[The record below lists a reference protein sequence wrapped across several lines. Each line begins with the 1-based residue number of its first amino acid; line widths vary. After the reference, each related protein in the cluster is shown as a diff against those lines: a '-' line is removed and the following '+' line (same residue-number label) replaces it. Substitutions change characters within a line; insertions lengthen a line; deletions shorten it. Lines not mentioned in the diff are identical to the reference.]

1 MLRIQLL
8 WLSEAIIHLNTVVE
22 QTGGDMKNKKDKEG
36 KKKKKKGNMK
46 LEELMM
52 DAGRDDRKN

>member
-36 KKKKKKGNMK
+36 KKK
-46 LEELMM
+46 EEERKYEAGGV
-52 DAGRDDRKN
+52 DDGCWAGR

>member
-36 KKKKKKGNMK
+36 KK
-46 LEELMM
+46 EEERKYEAGGV
-52 DAGRDDRKN
+52 DDGCWAGR